1 MKAAKTEAR
10 RFMNVGDLHYGW
22 EYQAGRV
29 VPMHNMA
36 AIQAM
41 IAFAIDFQPHVF
53 RIMGDG
59 LNCGPVSHWN
69 KSKKLSQEGSRMVAE
84 YKGFAHDVLDPL
96 DMILPAACE
105 KVYLEGNHEDWVNQA
120 LESDP
125 EYKGL
130 VEIPI
135 NLKLAERGWK
145 WLPLG
150 TVVRQGKWYGI
161 HGHELT
167 GGKHAV
173 ENAVKDYERS
183 LRVWHNHTFGACT
196 KSSAVDL
203 SDIKTGMSIP
213 GLCDRSPNYGKKGP
227 NRWMHGFNFGYSW
240 GNGYFTDFVM
250 PITDK
255 GFVWNGKH
263 YGGPAAKKK

>member
-1 MKAAKTEAR
+1 MPSKATEPS

-22 EYQAGRV
+22 EYRQGRA

-36 AIQAM
+36 AIRSM
-41 IAFAIDFQPHVF
+41 IEFAADFQPHTF

-59 LNCGPVSHWN
+59 LNCGPISHWN
-69 KSKKLSQEGSRMVAE
+69 KTKKLSNENLRMADE
-84 YKGFAHDVLDPL
+84 YAGFLRDVLDPL
-96 DMILPAACE
+96 DKALPKACRKE
-105 KVYLEGNHEDWVNQA
+105 YLEGNHEDWVNQA
-120 LESDP
+120 LENDP
-125 EYKGL
+125 ELKGL
-130 VEIPI
+130 IEIPI
-135 NLKLAERGWK
+135 NLRLAERGWH

-161 HGHELT
+161 HGHELS

-203 SDIKTGMSIP
+203 NDIKTGVSVP
-213 GLCDRSPNYGKKGP
+213 GLCDRAPNYGRKGP
-227 NRWMHGFNFGYSW
+227 NRWMHGFNFGWSW
-240 GNGYFTDFVM
+240 AGGYFTDFIM
-250 PITDK
+250 PITDR
-255 GFVWNGKH
+255 GFVWAGKH
-263 YGGPAAKKK
+263 YGAAKKK